1 MKGSRRNCEAN
12 VLYELTIQEAAT
24 LVRAGEIT
32 ATDLTNAVLDRIY
45 AVDNDVKAYLALI
58 PETALE
64 QAAGADAAI
73 AAARAAGTMDELP
86 ALTGIPL
93 AIKDVITVEGVQVT
107 CGSKIL
113 EGYIAPYQATVVDK
127 LRRAGAVILGKTNT
141 DEFAMGSSTENSAY
155 FTTRNPWDLD
165 RVPGGSSGGSA
176 AALAAGECLG
186 ALGSDTGGSVRQ
198 PAALCGVVGLKPTYG
213 RVSRY
218 GLVAFASSLD
228 QIGPFAQDVTGAA
241 TLLQVLAGYDRRDS
255 TSVDAPVPDYLE
267 GIRPDRSRRP
277 VRSELGGLR
286 VGVPAEYFVAGIQ
299 PDVEAAVRHAIGVL
313 AELGAEIREISLPHT
328 DLALPVYYLIAP
340 AEASANLARYDGI
353 RYGLSVPGE
362 TLWEGYRKT
371 RGQGFGPEVKR
382 RIVLGTYAL
391 SAGYYDAYYL
401 KAQQVRTLIRQ
412 DFEQTFQQV
421 DVIACPTTP
430 TTAFR
435 IGEKVDDPLSMYLS
449 DIFTLSVNLAGICG
463 LALPCG
469 FDGAGLPV
477 GLQLIAGP
485 FQEKVILRAGYAY
498 EQATEW
504 HRRRPKLE
512 ARSWKLERITD
523 G

>member
-1 MKGSRRNCEAN
+1 VAATLIPMD
-12 VLYELTIQEAAT
+12 ELTIWQAAG
-24 LVRAGEIT
+24 LLRAGEIT
-32 ATDLTNAVLDRIY
+32 ATELTGALLERIY
-45 AVDNDVKAYLALI
+45 AVDNDVRAYLTVI
-58 PETALE
+58 PEVALE
-64 QAAGADAAI
+64 QAAAADVTL
-73 AAARAAGTMDELP
+73 AAARAAGSVDELP

-113 EGYIAPYQATVVDK
+113 EGYVAPYQATVIDR
-127 LRRAGAVILGKTNT
+127 LRAAGAVILGKTNT

-155 FTTRNPWDLD
+155 FTTRNPWDLQ

-176 AALAAGECLG
+176 AAVAAGECLG

-228 QIGPFAQDVTGAA
+228 QIGPFARDVTGAA
-241 TLLQVLAGYDRRDS
+241 LLLQVLAGYDRRDS
-255 TSVDAPVPDYLE
+255 TSVDLPVPDYMAAL
-267 GIRPDRSRRP
+267 RPDRSLRP
-277 VRSELGGLR
+277 VRSALGGLR
-286 VGVPAEYFVAGIQ
+286 VGVPREYFVEGIQ
-299 PDVEAAVRHAIGVL
+299 PEVEAAVRRAIGVL
-313 AELGAEIREISLPHT
+313 AELGAEVMEIDLPHT

-353 RYGLSVPGE
+353 RYGLSAPGE
-362 TLWEGYRKT
+362 TLWDGYRKT

-382 RIVLGTYAL
+382 RIMLGTYAL

-401 KAQQVRTLIRQ
+401 KAQQVRTLIRR
-412 DFEQTFQQV
+412 DFEEALSRV

-463 LALPCG
+463 MSLPCG
-469 FDGAGLPV
+469 FDAAGLPV

-485 FQEKVILRAGYAY
+485 FREEVLLRAGYAY

-512 ARSWKLERITD
+512 GGS
-523 G
+523 